1 MIFIKKKYGAWR
13 ILIISLCLM
22 RKRENLNTLLTT
34 INSTQKLFST
44 IPWDW
49 PGLGM
54 TMVSSFILKGQ
65 NILLRIWSLINLFIP
80 AGAFPKIVME
90 IFMSLRMGAI
100 SYFIR
105 KQKPSNPGP
114 WQNHWLG
121 WLALQIKMMVSG
133 LPAKTFIL
141 FDT

>member
-13 ILIISLCLM
+13 MVIISLCLI
-22 RKRENLNTLLTT
+22 RKRKNLNTLHTT

-54 TMVSSFILKGQ
+54 TMVSSFIPKGQ
-65 NILLRIWSLINLFIP
+65 NILFLIWSLIGLFIP
-80 AGAFPKIVME
+80 AGPFQKIVME
-90 IFMSLRMGAI
+90 IFMSSPMGAI

-114 WQNHWLG
+114 WQNL
-121 WLALQIKMMVSG
+121 
-133 LPAKTFIL
+133 
-141 FDT
+141 